1 MHMFGTGGGMSAYGH
16 VRENTCKSTKEVV
29 HVQLHV
35 WNVGLCPL
43 STEEGVNVMEGM
55 QAGC

>member
-1 MHMFGTGGGMSAYGH
+1 MSAYGH

-29 HVQLHV
+29 HVQLHM
-35 WNVGLCPL
+35 WNAGLCPL
-43 STEEGVNVMEGM
+43 STGEGVNVIEGM

>member
-1 MHMFGTGGGMSAYGH
+1 MSAYGH

-29 HVQLHV
+29 HVQCMYGYA
-35 WNVGLCPL
+35 GLCPL
-43 STEEGVNVMEGM
+43 STREGVNVMEGM